1 MRVLLV
7 NGSPNKNGTTNRA
20 LEEVDMALR
29 ENGIETEMFWIGIS
43 PIAGCI
49 GCSKCFKSKRCI
61 YNDVVLSLI
70 HISEPTR
77 RNQSSRMPSSA

>member
-1 MRVLLV
+1 MIEMRVLLV

-20 LEEVDMALR
+20 LEEVDNALR

-61 YNDVVLSLI
+61 YI
-70 HISEPTR
+70 YRI
-77 RNQSSRMPSSA
+77 